1 MVKQHP
7 NFEKFVR
14 SFVSDDHWRD
24 SICRPIV
31 YDSGWVA
38 STNSHKLLWFHDPE
52 FINRGNVHIY
62 SEGNGANAEKIMTEY
77 SKFYE
82 GGVAPFGHIKVSDLE
97 KIYEDIK
104 MIPEYDKK
112 YKTCDECDGDGEIE
126 CDCCGH
132 SKECDECDGD
142 GEIECGEEE
151 TGYYIYP
158 KNHHIKIHGCHLS
171 LGEMKE
177 IVDYVKLVGVEELL
191 VYATDSDIKTF
202 FGIPNSGMFI
212 LIMGLFQDN
221 NENYTLYDVKIHNNQ

>member
-24 SICRPIV
+24 NICKPIV
-31 YDSGWVA
+31 FDSGWVA

-52 FINRGNVHIY
+52 FVNRGNVNIY

-77 SKFYE
+77 KKFCE
-82 GGVAPFGHIKVSDLE
+82 DGMSPFGHIKVSDLE

-132 SKECDECDGD
+132 TKDCDECDGD

-151 TGYYIYP
+151 NGHYIYP
-158 KNHHIKIHGCHLS
+158 ESHRIKIHGCHLS
-171 LGEMKE
+171 LGEMRE
-177 IVDYVKLVGVEELL
+177 IVDYVKLVDVEELQI
-191 VYATDSDIKTF
+191 YATDSDIKTL
-202 FGIPNSGMFI
+202 FGIPNSEMFI
-212 LIMGLFQDN
+212 LIMGMHQDRD
-221 NENYTLYDVKIHNNQ
+221 EIDKLYDIEIHNNQ